1 MIRLITFATE
11 NMSQSMELCVQSAYK
26 HGVDVCWP
34 QNPNTISSE
43 FRELNKQIL
52 ESKRGAGYWLW
63 KPYHIYKAMLLC
75 EENDILIWSDAGV
88 EFVANVNQIISRMDE
103 DIFFFTNG
111 FPHVEWCKWDCINK
125 IIGFNGHEQ
134 EPYPY
139 KGSQGTFI
147 HVRSFTQVQASVIFF
162 CVNQKTKDFV
172 KEWLLYCQMPGFIDD
187 SPSKLPNYPTFA
199 EHRHDQAVLTCLQI
213 KHGYKL
219 HFWPTNYSEHI
230 RHTAQPGD
238 TYPTMFN
245 HHRKRNHGTG
255 AGDAEW

>member
-1 MIRLITFATE
+1 MIRLVTFATE

-34 QNPNTISSE
+34 QNQNTISSE

-75 EENDILIWSDAGV
+75 EENDILIWADAGV

-111 FPHVEWCKWDCINK
+111 FPHVEWCKGDVMQYVLPKDYYGKYEWD
-125 IIGFNGHEQ
+125 F
-134 EPYPY
+134 Y
-139 KGSQGTFI
+139 KESK
-147 HVRSFTQVQASVIFF
+147 QVQASVIFF
-162 CVNQKTKDFV
+162 RVNQKTKDFV

-187 SPSKLPNYPTFA
+187 SPSKLPNYPAFA

-255 AGDAEW
+255 AGDSEWT

>member
-43 FRELNKQIL
+43 FRELNKQIFD
-52 ESKRGAGYWLW
+52 SKRGAGFWLW

-88 EFVANVNQIISRMDE
+88 EFVANVNEIISRMDE
-103 DIFFFTNG
+103 DLFFFTNG
-111 FPHVEWCKWDCINK
+111 FPHVEWCKGDVLARINGW
-125 IIGFNGHEQ
+125 ISILDGV
-134 EPYPY
+134 
-139 KGSQGTFI
+139 GTTDP
-147 HVRSFTQVQASVIFF
+147 SFTQVQASVIFF
-162 CVNQKTKDFV
+162 RVNQKTKDFV

-199 EHRHDQAVLTCLQI
+199 EHRHDQAILTCLQI
-213 KHGYKL
+213 KYGYKL

-238 TYPTMFN
+238 TYPTIFN
-245 HHRKRNHGTG
+245 HHRRRNKGYG
-255 AGDAEW
+255 NGDAEW